1 MIETKEAVGNVDEI
15 AAVPGIDALYV
26 GPADLSITYGL
37 APQPDQDDVE
47 WNEAIERVKAACERN
62 GVIPAIHAEAGL
74 AEKRRSAG
82 WRMITVGFDLGNV
95 MSGLRAQLKQARGG
109 N

>member
-1 MIETKEAVGNVDEI
+1 MIETRQAIENVDEI
-15 AAVPGIDALYV
+15 AAVPGIDALYI

-37 APQPDQDDVE
+37 APKPDQDDAE
-47 WNEAIERVKAACERN
+47 WNAAIERVKSACERN
-62 GVIPAIHAEAGL
+62 GVIPAIHAEAAL

-95 MSGLRAQLKQARGG
+95 MSGLRAQLSQARGD
-109 N
+109 